1 MTAYKIRENYIK
13 SYEWFPRTEE
23 IHMITKSGIAIFSH
37 DHCLGLLM
45 LVQAVTN
52 AGVSNS
58 SF

>member
-1 MTAYKIRENYIK
+1 
-13 SYEWFPRTEE
+13 
-23 IHMITKSGIAIFSH
+23 MITESASAIVSH
-37 DHCLGLLM
+37 GHCLGLLM

>member
-1 MTAYKIRENYIK
+1 MVSKNTRVC
-13 SYEWFPRTEE
+13 
-23 IHMITKSGIAIFSH
+23 MITKSAVAIFSH

-45 LVQAVTN
+45 PDQAVTN